1 MTLSY
6 AHLVRLSDEVGILE
20 HADHAVPR
28 LEHGYCVDDV
38 ARALMV
44 VSREPRPDAAL
55 RALGARFVQFISD
68 AQAAN
73 GLVCNRRSFAGVW
86 GGKPSAGDCW
96 GRALWGLG
104 TAAARSHDADL
115 RAWARRRFEISAS
128 IRPGFRRPLA
138 FAALGAAE
146 ILAVDPDHRAARAL
160 LASVPD
166 MIGQPTGRRAWP
178 WPETRLTYANAALP
192 ESLLA
197 ACELL
202 GDDQALADGL
212 ELLDWLLGV
221 ETRGSH
227 LSVTPAGGW
236 SIGEPRPGF
245 DQQPI
250 EVASLADA
258 CARAMRLTGDPR
270 WARGV
275 AMAVAWFRG
284 DNDVGVALIDPMT
297 GGGCDG
303 LGPSARN
310 ENQGAESTLAMLATL
325 QLASSIESGQS
336 RVAPEHPAN
345 GSRATIARI

>member
-1 MTLSY
+1 MTPSY
-6 AHLVRLSDEVGILE
+6 DHLVRLSDEIGILE
-20 HADHAVPR
+20 HADHATPR

-38 ARALMV
+38 ARALV
-44 VSREPRPDAAL
+44 VVCREARPDAML
-55 RALGARFVQFISD
+55 RELSARYLQFISD
-68 AQAAN
+68 SQAAN
-73 GLVCNRRSFAGVW
+73 GLVRNRCNRAGEW
-86 GGKPSAGDCW
+86 SGKPSAADCW

-115 RAWARRRFEISAS
+115 RARARRQFEISAS

-146 ILAVDPDHRAARAL
+146 ILTVDPDHRTARML

-192 ESLLA
+192 ESLIA
-197 ACELL
+197 AGELL

-236 SIGEPRPGF
+236 AIGEPRPGF

-250 EVASLADA
+250 EVAALADA
-258 CARAMRLTGDPR
+258 CARALRLTGDPR

-275 AMAVAWFRG
+275 EMAVAWFHG
-284 DNDVGVALIDPMT
+284 DNDVGVALIDPAT

-303 LGPSARN
+303 LAPSGRN

-325 QLASSIESGQS
+325 QLASSAESRQS
-336 RVAPEHPAN
+336 RVSPEHPAN
-345 GSRATIARI
+345 GSQVTIARI